1 MFELVLRHC
10 DVIDDEKI
18 FSKLTIKKY
27 AYVCL
32 LHEKSSF
39 KVIEIKI
46 SYEHIW
52 EGIHGVNKMVANALS

>member
-46 SYEHIW
+46 SYEHI
-52 EGIHGVNKMVANALS
+52 